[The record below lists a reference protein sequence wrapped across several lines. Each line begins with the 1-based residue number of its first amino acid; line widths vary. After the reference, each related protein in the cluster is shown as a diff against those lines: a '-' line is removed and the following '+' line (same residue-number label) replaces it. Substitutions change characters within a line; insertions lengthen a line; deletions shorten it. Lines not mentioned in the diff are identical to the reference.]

1 MPIRWISFTRVSMQ
15 RLGMPLAV
23 TAVSSDSRPTSIEGM
38 ARASAEVLQRRVQ
51 VPEARKEEV
60 LEYIQRL
67 NLWKRRYPHL
77 RTSSPAPNGLVVE
90 AQDLWLADSALPS
103 ATGAITKEVIHEPPH
118 LAASLRLVRPRN
130 FARTDRGR
138 ALIALAEAQARALR
152 SGAIDPNPFALSRG
166 ASALFLYA
174 LLEADFDF
182 VRAAYEAVLQEHGSH
197 FSRPAFGDCLPEA
210 CRALRARWIRR
221 VRSGEERQQLDRL
234 ARLADIIEGTSPE
247 RSETWGGGRPRD
259 QAGTLRLEP
268 YVDLGLLTRAS
279 RYAYT
284 YQLSPRQHGGFFTPM
299 IESESAERFLDERLF
314 GAYLEALGLEETHRL
329 EGLDA
334 WDHIAGAYRDLRSE
348 LGYASSKEVLL
359 LAIGRLLDEGKGRYF
374 EMADGIEAIRAHHR
388 SQPRSIRFGVTRGG
402 GLTYMKIV
410 EGGRA

>member
-15 RLGMPLAV
+15 RLGIPLAV
-23 TAVSSDSRPTSIEGM
+23 TAVSSDSRPTSIDGI

-51 VPEARKEEV
+51 VPEARQQEV

-77 RTSSPAPNGLVVE
+77 RTTSPVPSLMVE
-90 AQDLWLADSALPS
+90 LQDLWLADSALPS
-103 ATGAITKEVIHEPPH
+103 ATGAITNEVIHEPPH
-118 LAASLRLVRPRN
+118 LAASLRLVRPKN
-130 FARTDRGR
+130 FTRTDRGR
-138 ALIALAEAQARALR
+138 ALIVLAEAQARALR
-152 SGAIDPNPFALSRG
+152 SGAVDPNPFALSRG
-166 ASALFLYA
+166 ASALSLYA

-182 VRAAYEAVLQEHGSH
+182 VRAAYEAVLQEHDSH

-210 CRALRARWIRR
+210 CRALRARWVRQ

-234 ARLADIIEGTSPE
+234 AKLADIIEGTSPE

-279 RYAYT
+279 RYAYA
-284 YQLSPRQHGGFFTPM
+284 YQLSPRQHRGFFTPM

-329 EGLDA
+329 EGLEA

-359 LAIGRLLDEGKGRYF
+359 LAIGRLFDEGKGRYF
-374 EMADGIEAIRAHHR
+374 EIADGIEAIRARHR
-388 SQPRSIRFGVTRGG
+388 SQPRSIRFGATRGG